1 MGAFDAQRAAGVFSQ
16 TLMLAIGLGAA
27 IYAAMTLG
35 ETAFLD
41 MTGVTGVVRLI
52 LRDNGKPL
60 ANSLGKYLNTLGC
73 NRTECRFDIM
83 AVK

>member
-16 TLMLAIGLGAA
+16 TLMLAIGLGSA

-35 ETAFLD
+35 ESAFLD
-41 MTGVTGVVRLI
+41 MTSVTGVVRLI

-60 ANSLGKYLNTLGC
+60 ANSLGKHLNTLGC